1 MATLSKLLCYLSLGH
16 NDRIPKTRRNSS
28 RRRGRLQPA
37 DRPRR
42 GPHARTFARPAQRS
56 DRSDDRGPQRAH
68 RQAHGGR
75 RARRVSFRGR
85 CGALRHRSAERD
97 GRTQR
102 GRADRS
108 PDRIPHRHSF
118 GRCRRGERRRSH
130 GRWRQHRSET
140 GGDRPAGRDL
150 SFGGRLPAGAR
161 KARPRSQRPGPNP
174 AQEYRRPRA
183 RLFAPGRAARA
194 GEAFCAN
201 GDGPARPTRKN
212 PRRHSPFPTSPRSR
226 CCRSRT

>member
-1 MATLSKLLCYLSLGH
+1 MTTLSMLSCYLSLGR
-16 NDRIPKTRRNSS
+16 NDRISKTRRNSS

-37 DRPRR
+37 DRRGRR
-42 GPHARTFARPAQRS
+42 PHARPFARAAQRS

-97 GRTQR
+97 GRAQR

-118 GRCRRGERRRSH
+118 GRRRRGERRRPH
-130 GRWRQHRSET
+130 GRRRQYRSET

-150 SFGGRLPAGAR
+150 SLGGRLPAGAR
-161 KARPRSQRPGPNP
+161 TARPRSQRPGSNP
-174 AQEYRRPRA
+174 AQEHRRAGA
-183 RLFAPGRAARA
+183 RLFASGRAARA
-194 GEAFCAN
+194 GEAFCADATVRAAN
-201 GDGPARPTRKN
+201 EEKPA
-212 PRRHSPFPTSPRSR
+212 RHSPFPTSPRSR